1 MRNAKRL
8 AAIRIIVSIAGIWI
22 IVLFVSGQTGSLVE
36 LYKTGKI
43 GFVPVITITD
53 ASMGGKEFFSLPNDI
68 AVDAEGRVLVSDGQ
82 ANNIKVFDAAG
93 KFLKTIGKA
102 GQGPGDFNYPT
113 DIEIANGRL
122 YVRELMNGRI
132 SIFDVEDKY
141 LSSIPTPREGG
152 SWRTL
157 RALPNG
163 RFIVEKEKVDRTKPE
178 TPQEAILELYSREL
192 ELVRT
197 VYTHRVFRNKYITE
211 PQRTNL
217 PVPFAARVVWD
228 LLPDGKIAIGF
239 SGKYEIQV
247 YDPDQGKLASFE
259 HAFTPIEVTAKD
271 KEDFFQGITFGY
283 GSSSGGMVT
292 GARGAPDFMRKL
304 TEFPKFKPS
313 FQELKT
319 DREGNIW
326 VQPSAAGEGVSAAF
340 DTFDRGGAFLGSVR
354 MAEGIAFPHVTVWVK
369 DGFWT
374 LRATGEGEY
383 AVMKMRIEAAK

>member
-1 MRNAKRL
+1 VVPRAGMTDERDDLAAFLRDRL
-8 AAIRIIVSIAGIWI
+8 APFKIPSRWV
-22 IVLFVSGQTGSLVE
+22 VLSE
-36 LYKTGKI
+36 
-43 GFVPVITITD
+43 P
-53 ASMGGKEFFSLPNDI
+53 LPRN
-68 AVDAEGRVLVSDGQ
+68 
-82 ANNIKVFDAAG
+82 AAG

-102 GQGPGDFNYPT
+102 GLGPGDFNYPS

-132 SIFDVEDKY
+132 SIFDAEDKY

-157 RALPNG
+157 RALPDG

-192 ELVRT
+192 ELVKT
-197 VYTHRVFRNKYITE
+197 VYTHPVFRNKYITE

-239 SGKYEIQV
+239 SGKYEILV

-271 KEDFFQGITFGY
+271 KEEFFQGITFSY
-283 GSSSGGMVT
+283 GTSSGGTVT
-292 GARGAPDFMRKL
+292 GSRGAPDFMRKL
-304 TEFPKFKPS
+304 TEFPKFKQS

-319 DREGNIW
+319 DRDGNFWI
-326 VQPSAAGEGVSAAF
+326 QPSAAREGASVVF
-340 DTFDRGGAFLGSVR
+340 DTFDRRGAFLGSVR
-354 MAEGIAFPHVTVWVK
+354 MTEGSTFPHVAVWVK

-374 LRATGEGEY
+374 LRATAEGEY
-383 AVMKMRIEAAK
+383 AVMKMRIEASK